1 MKPATSDLL
10 VIEPPKKEFMI
21 KPQILWGYGDMLG
34 YDLVHTY
41 KKSNRHSCYIIYIY
55 ICHSIYIY
63 RDIYGNPMVSTHG
76 LQMVHK
82 WMIFHM

>member
-1 MKPATSDLL
+1 MENKTMKPATSDLL

-41 KKSNRHSCYIIYIY
+41 KKII
-55 ICHSIYIY
+55 
-63 RDIYGNPMVSTHG
+63 DIAA
-76 LQMVHK
+76 
-82 WMIFHM
+82 I

>member
-1 MKPATSDLL
+1 MENKTMKPATNDLL

-41 KKSNRHSCYIIYIY
+41 QKIIDIAAILYIYIY
-55 ICHSIYIY
+55 MS
-63 RDIYGNPMVSTHG
+63 
-76 LQMVHK
+76 
-82 WMIFHM
+82 